1 LNDNNIKLGG
11 FKVRQIYLCRRIKI
25 IIGRTAGAK
34 TTIKTK
40 KDEQT
45 EYFRLL
51 VFVICMLKIL

>member
-1 LNDNNIKLGG
+1 M
-11 FKVRQIYLCRRIKI
+11 RQIYLCRRMKI

-34 TTIKTK
+34 TTLKTK

-51 VFVICMLKIL
+51 VFVYIYGFKIL